1 MRQAGVKILWEE
13 MSNKDIT
20 NHLLCYLELCLGY
33 VIIFPSLSLNLLFI
47 DIYLI
52 VASMTVKWVSA
63 IPVKCQL
70 PLVWHPSVN
79 ALRTSICSQKWLSG
93 LCWFFQCLPGF
104 SSPSP
109 VIPAGPQK
117 SKDPC
122 LCDIAATSAG
132 LLKLKS
138 YNFCNPIHKK
148 EKLFS
153 CEAYHV
159 G

>member
-1 MRQAGVKILWEE
+1 MHLEQA
-13 MSNKDIT
+13 
-20 NHLLCYLELCLGY
+20 
-33 VIIFPSLSLNLLFI
+33 
-47 DIYLI
+47 
-52 VASMTVKWVSA
+52 SA
-63 IPVKCQL
+63 PRNDFLAC
-70 PLVWHPSVN
+70 
-79 ALRTSICSQKWLSG
+79 AG
-93 LCWFFQCLPGF
+93 FFQCLPGF